1 MKTLPLNALRA
12 FAQIYK
18 DGGIRSAARALD
30 VSHSAVSRHLRE
42 LEAWIGTDLIDRSRE
57 GRTLSFTSQGRR
69 LGETALNSFSELQ
82 QVTESL
88 REKRSVN
95 SVLVETTPSFAS
107 RWLLPKLPEFEA
119 AFPRIKVSI
128 LVEQRQRNP
137 TSIGCDL
144 SIRMGGGPWEERMAK
159 PFMSDDLIPVA
170 SPGYLKAKGEP
181 QQGDDLCRHNLLHDR
196 DPNTSWQHWA
206 KVQNLGQL
214 DTRTGQRFNSSDLVI
229 RAAEQGLGI
238 ALAPFQLAE
247 DSLKSGLLL
256 PVLEHTKLR
265 LENAYWI
272 IPAERQHSNAMTI
285 FISWLE
291 EKAGASLM

>member
-12 FAQIYK
+12 FAQIYR

-42 LEAWIGTDLIDRSRE
+42 LEAWIGTDLIDRDRESRS
-57 GRTLSFTSQGRR
+57 LSFTSQGRK
-69 LGETALNSFSELQ
+69 LGETALTSFSELQ

-88 REKRSVN
+88 KEQRSVN

-119 AFPRIKVSI
+119 SFPKIKISI

-137 TSIGCDL
+137 GLIGCDL
-144 SIRMGGGPWEERMAK
+144 SIRMGSGPWEERLAK
-159 PFMSDDLIPVA
+159 PFMSDVLIPVA
-170 SPGYLKAKGEP
+170 SPGYLKNKGLPKQSE
-181 QQGDDLCRHNLLHDR
+181 DLSRHNLLHDR
-196 DPNTSWQHWA
+196 DPNASWQHWA
-206 KVQNLGQL
+206 KKQHLPKL
-214 DTRTGQRFNSSDLVI
+214 DTQNGQRFNSSDLVI

-238 ALAPFQLAE
+238 ALAPLRLAE

-256 PVLEHTKLR
+256 PVLEHSKIP

-272 IPAERQHSNAMTI
+272 IPAEKQHSAAMKT
-285 FISWLE
+285 FMSWLD
-291 EKAGASLM
+291 EKAQPTD

>member
-18 DGGIRSAARALD
+18 DGGIRAAARALD

-42 LEAWIGTDLIDRSRE
+42 LEAWIGTDLIDRDRE
-57 GRTLSFTSQGRR
+57 GRSLSFTSQGRK

-88 REKRSVN
+88 KEQRSVN

-119 AFPRIKVSI
+119 SFPKIKISI

-137 TSIGCDL
+137 GSIGCDL
-144 SIRMGGGPWEERMAK
+144 SIRMGNGPWEERLAR
-159 PFMSDDLIPVA
+159 PFMSDALIPVA
-170 SPGYLKAKGEP
+170 SPAYLERKGNP
-181 QQGDDLCRHNLLHDR
+181 QHARDLSKHNLLHDR
-196 DPNTSWQHWA
+196 DPNTSWQVWA
-206 KVQNLGQL
+206 KEQHLPKL
-214 DTRTGQRFNSSDLVI
+214 ETRNGQRFNSSDLVI

-238 ALAPFQLAE
+238 ALAPLRLAE
-247 DSLKSGLLL
+247 DSLKSGLLH
-256 PVLEHTKLR
+256 PVLEPTKIP

-272 IPAERQHSNAMTI
+272 IPAEKQHSTAMKL
-285 FISWLE
+285 FMSWLE
-291 EKAGASLM
+291 EKAQLPDQ